1 MSINLSIKYCIFY
14 GHDPKKYRRKMISSY
29 IFLIYNEKQETKAK
43 KPAALSDSR
52 EIFDCLNQTLT
63 VSSVPM

>member
-1 MSINLSIKYCIFY
+1 
-14 GHDPKKYRRKMISSY
+14 MISSY

-43 KPAALSDSR
+43 KTGCPMDSR
-52 EIFDCLNQTLT
+52 EVFYCLNQSLM

>member
-1 MSINLSIKYCIFY
+1 
-14 GHDPKKYRRKMISSY
+14 MISSY

-43 KPAALSDSR
+43 EPAALSDSR